1 MRLCPECDARTD
13 DEVCPKCGTRTY
25 LEAESDAGIDP
36 LLGQVLDQRY
46 RIEARIGRGGMG
58 TVYRAVQIAMNRTV
72 AVKVMNPE
80 LARNN
85 EAVKRFHREARAA
98 TAFEHPHA
106 IRLID
111 FGQAKTRELFMVMEF
126 LRGRELSKVIREEAP
141 FPVERAAKVGA
152 EIGKA
157 LAAAHGVGLM
167 HRDMKPDNVFLLDTA
182 GDHDFVKVLDFGIA
196 KFVSGSGDS
205 TMTRTGQIVGT
216 PQFMAPEQ
224 AKPGAALTP
233 AIDVYALGVM
243 LFTMLTGKHPFT
255 GTTPLDALL
264 AHINQPVPELPT
276 ALALPNDVRALTR
289 RMLAKEPAL
298 RPSADE
304 VVVALERVRL
314 VELARSLHAPASE
327 AAVER
332 ASVPRDEGGG
342 LAPTRRLDT
351 PPEPAPR
358 EAPPSTPRVDL
369 RAPEPLDVG
378 SGRDS
383 LEFALESRR
392 RRWPWVTAAVVVVL
406 LLGGV
411 LGWRAMHGGGASAR
425 PHAANQNS
433 PEGSLSIGAGAG
445 AGAAV
450 PAKAEPAVET
460 ATIPGADVTE
470 PVDATTGE
478 APATDVRDT
487 AIPDADGEGGADT
500 AAASTPQPIMA
511 PEPPPA
517 PSPAP
522 PPVVK
527 PAPKPAVKK
536 PAPKPAVRKPVS
548 KPRAPAEPKKI
559 EPIW

>member
-1 MRLCPECDARTD
+1 MRLCPECDALTD

-25 LEAESDAGIDP
+25 LEAESEAGIDP

-152 EIGKA
+152 EIAKA

-196 KFVSGSGDS
+196 KFVAGSGDS
-205 TMTRTGQIVGT
+205 TMTRTGLIVGT

-224 AKPGAALTP
+224 AKPGAGLTP

-264 AHINQPVPELPT
+264 AHINQPVPELPA
-276 ALALPNDVRALTR
+276 ALSLPDDVRELTR

-304 VVVALERVRL
+304 VVVALERARL
-314 VELARSLHAPASE
+314 VELARSLHAPAPE
-327 AAVER
+327 AAVDR

-369 RAPEPLDVG
+369 RAPEPLDAG

-383 LEFALESRR
+383 LEFALEGRR
-392 RRWPWVTAAVVVVL
+392 RRWPWVTAALVVVL

-411 LGWRAMHGGGASAR
+411 LGWRAMHGGGA
-425 PHAANQNS
+425 
-433 PEGSLSIGAGAG
+433 
-445 AGAAV
+445 
-450 PAKAEPAVET
+450 KPAVLP
-460 ATIPGADVTE
+460 AVSSRGDVTE
-470 PVDATTGE
+470 PVDVTTGE

-487 AIPDADGEGGADT
+487 AIPDAEGEGGADT
-500 AAASTPQPIMA
+500 AAAPQPIAA
-511 PEPPPA
+511 PAPPPA
-517 PSPAP
+517 PIPAP

-527 PAPKPAVKK
+527 PDLEPAVKKPAVKKPAVTK
-536 PAPKPAVRKPVS
+536 PAPKPAVRKPAS
-548 KPRAPAEPKKI
+548 KPRAPAESKKI